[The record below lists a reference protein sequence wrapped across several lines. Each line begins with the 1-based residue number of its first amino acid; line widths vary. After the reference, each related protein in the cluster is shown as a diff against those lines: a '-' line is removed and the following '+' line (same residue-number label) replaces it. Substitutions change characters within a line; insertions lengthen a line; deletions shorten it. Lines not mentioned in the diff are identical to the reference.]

1 LALIDQRS
9 FDAVCFIPASPGIF
23 LWTGVVAHDPQ
34 QLGVGWTALGEC
46 IAWMNSDVQQIPVF
60 YAGGWVGKGL
70 FWDRPDDM
78 VVLGFSHAS
87 WSPSVPTDQGW
98 ESIVQLGYQV
108 AFGDN
113 VTLQPN
119 LQWVFNP
126 SGTGSVPDALV
137 LGMQMSFLF

>member
-1 LALIDQRS
+1 
-9 FDAVCFIPASPGIF
+9 
-23 LWTGVVAHDPQ
+23 
-34 QLGVGWTALGEC
+34 
-46 IAWMNSDVQQIPVF
+46 MNSDVQQIPVF
-60 YAGGWVGKGL
+60 SAGGWVGKGL
-70 FWDRPDDM
+70 FRNRPDDS
-78 VVLGFSHAS
+78 VVLGFSHAG

-98 ESIVQLGYQV
+98 ESIVELGYQV

-113 VTLQPN
+113 VTLQSN

>member
-1 LALIDQRS
+1 MTLNNLVLAGQ
-9 FDAVCFIPASPGIF
+9 
-23 LWTGVVAHDPQ
+23 LWANVS
-34 QLGVGWTALGEC
+34 LGF
-46 IAWMNSDVQQIPVF
+46 NSEVQQIPMF

-70 FWDRPDDM
+70 FRNRPDDT
-78 VVLGFSHAS
+78 VVLGFSHAN
-87 WSPSVPTDQGW
+87 WSPSVPTDQVW
-98 ESIVQLGYQV
+98 ESIVELGYQV
-108 AFGDN
+108 ALGDN